1 MRFSALLY
9 AEDALTQF
17 AAALRVPLDM
27 DSLEPPI
34 TPTQLEKEI
43 PGSMSWAFRHATAL
57 GGGIAIVG
65 GAVILLAIELSSGP
79 SQR

>member
-1 MRFSALLY
+1 
-9 AEDALTQF
+9 
-17 AAALRVPLDM
+17 M